1 MLNKQRAIEIS
12 ESTIMKNV
20 TYQDTP
26 IFIQHVNEDETA
38 RIYPI
43 GNSEQEMTV
52 PLSSLTEHP

>member
-1 MLNKQRAIEIS
+1 MNKQRAVEIS
-12 ESTIMKNV
+12 ESTIMKKV

-38 RIYPI
+38 RIYPV
-43 GNSEQEMTV
+43 GDSEQEMTV

>member
-1 MLNKQRAIEIS
+1 MR
-12 ESTIMKNV
+12 NV
-20 TYQDTP
+20 IYQDAP

>member
-1 MLNKQRAIEIS
+1 MNKQRAIEIS
-12 ESTIMKNV
+12 ESTIMKKV

-38 RIYPI
+38 RIYPV
-43 GNSEQEMTV
+43 GDSEQEMTV

>member
-1 MLNKQRAIEIS
+1 MNKQRAIEIS
-12 ESTIMKNV
+12 ESAIMKNV

-26 IFIQHVNEDETA
+26 IFIQHVNEDETV
-38 RIYPI
+38 RVYPI

>member
-1 MLNKQRAIEIS
+1 MNKQRAVEIS
-12 ESTIMKNV
+12 QSTIMKNV
-20 TYQDTP
+20 TYQDAP
-26 IFIQHVNEDETA
+26 IYIQHVNEDETA